1 MGRAGSGWSYVRR
14 EARLPR
20 IGRLVTAA
28 EITQFVVTGLTIGS
42 IYALVGLG
50 FNLIFNS
57 TDVINFA
64 QGEFV
69 MLGGVGTAL
78 IAGHSSLPLWI
89 IGPLA
94 IVAVGL
100 LGALIDFTTISRVR
114 RGNVMTLVMIT
125 LGISVVIKTA
135 TLLIVGPASVFFPPF
150 TPGRPLIVFGAVV
163 QLQAIWV
170 IGVAGA
176 VMVALSLFYTR
187 FSLGREMLAC
197 AIDREAAALMGINVK
212 QMVRLSFFLSGCL
225 GALAGFLITP
235 LSNAAYDQGFS
246 LALKGFAAAAL
257 GGFGKSSGAVLGGL
271 TIGLLEAGSVAVIS
285 SGWKDAIALG
295 ALILVLAFR
304 PAGIFGGR
312 AERRHTQA
320 M

>member
-1 MGRAGSGWSYVRR
+1 MT
-14 EARLPR
+14 
-20 IGRLVTAA
+20 TAELA
-28 EITQFVVTGLTIGS
+28 QFLITGLTIGS

-69 MLGGVGTAL
+69 MLGGVATA
-78 IAGHSSLPLWI
+78 IAAGHFGLPLWLA
-89 IGPLA
+89 GPLT
-94 IVAVGL
+94 ILAVGL
-100 LGALIDFTTISRVR
+100 LGAAIDLTTISRVK

-125 LGISVVIKTA
+125 LGVSVIIKTA
-135 TLLIVGPASVFFPPF
+135 TLLVVGPNSVFFDPF
-150 TPGRPLIVFGAVV
+150 TVGPPLRLFGAVI
-163 QLQAIWV
+163 QIQAIWV

-176 VMVALSLFYTR
+176 VMIALSVFYTR
-187 FSLGREMLAC
+187 LPLGREMLAC
-197 AIDREAAALMGINVK
+197 AIDREASALMGIDVK
-212 QMVRLSFFLSGCL
+212 KMVRLSFFLSGSL

-235 LSNAAYDQGFS
+235 LSNATYDEGFA
-246 LALKGFAAAAL
+246 LALKGFAASAL
-257 GGFGKSSGAVLGGL
+257 GGFGRSSSAILGGL
-271 TIGLLEAGSVAVIS
+271 TIGLLEAGSVAIMP
-285 SGWKDAIALG
+285 SGWKDAVALG
-295 ALILVLAFR
+295 VLILVLVIK